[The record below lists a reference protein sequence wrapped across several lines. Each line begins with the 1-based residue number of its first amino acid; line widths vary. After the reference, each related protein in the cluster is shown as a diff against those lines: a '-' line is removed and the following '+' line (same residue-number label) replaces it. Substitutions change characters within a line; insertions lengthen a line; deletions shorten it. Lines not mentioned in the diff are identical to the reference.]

1 MINKTQLEKLNN
13 LECSE
18 HKKKPNAK
26 YNGEDLNFDICCE
39 NFTEEIKK
47 FVRDNTLDNLQKATR
62 KAFGLN

>member
-1 MINKTQLEKLNN
+1 MITKEQLKELNN

-26 YNGEDLNFDICCE
+26 YNGEDINFDICCE